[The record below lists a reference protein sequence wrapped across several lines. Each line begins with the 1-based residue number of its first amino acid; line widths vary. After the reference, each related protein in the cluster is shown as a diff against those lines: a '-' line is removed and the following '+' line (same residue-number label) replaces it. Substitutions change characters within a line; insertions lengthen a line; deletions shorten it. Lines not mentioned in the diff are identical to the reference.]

1 MYLKTD
7 GDVVDDQD
15 ITRKEVDLFFRIL
28 KLSPEDGILDLCCGQ
43 GRHCLELARRGFQS
57 VEGLDRSHYLIQ
69 KVRVQAKEEG
79 LSLRFREG
87 DARKLPYLPDTFDVV
102 LILGNSFGYFETIQD
117 NMRVLKEIFR
127 VLKPWGRLL
136 IDVADGEYLQEHF
149 QSRSWEWMDKKHFVC
164 RERCLSLDKQRLISR
179 EVITHV
185 EKGILTDQ
193 FYAERLYG
201 RENLSELLKTAGFSN
216 IATHGALS
224 SDSKRNQDLGMIESR
239 IIVSALVRKEW
250 MQVKVK
256 EKKSSKNVVVVLGDP
271 TKADPLKPFGIFD
284 DDDLYAVDQL
294 KGALRELERTGNHSF
309 TYLTN
314 HDTLYSGPR

>member
-1 MYLKTD
+1 
-7 GDVVDDQD
+7 
-15 ITRKEVDLFFRIL
+15 
-28 KLSPEDGILDLCCGQ
+28 
-43 GRHCLELARRGFQS
+43 
-57 VEGLDRSHYLIQ
+57 
-69 KVRVQAKEEG
+69 
-79 LSLRFREG
+79 
-87 DARKLPYLPDTFDVV
+87 
-102 LILGNSFGYFETIQD
+102 
-117 NMRVLKEIFR
+117 MRVLKEIFR